1 MQNIET
7 ISPEAISLETGSPL
21 ERRLTMAVPVA
32 DIDKQVDERLK
43 QLARTVRL
51 AGFRPGKV
59 PLRIVAQQYG
69 PQVRSEVVGDAVEK
83 AFSAAVRDQNLRV
96 AGYPRIERKEA
107 GGDDRLEFSATF
119 EVYPEVRIGDIS
131 NVLVERPT
139 LAVTDAE
146 VEKTIAVLR
155 KQRTRYEAAD
165 RPAAKGDRATIDFTG
180 TIDGIEFD
188 GGRAADFAFVLGEG
202 RMLPDFET
210 GVTGMRSG
218 ESKAFP
224 VGFPADYQGREVA
237 GKTASFTVAV
247 KKVEAPRLPEPD
259 GDFARSLGVPDGD
272 LGKMR
277 AEVKANVEREVKKR
291 LGGDLKNRVMQALLD
306 AARPELPKSLVD
318 MEVQRV
324 VAGARADLQARG
336 LKMEHMP
343 IDPQV
348 FEEQAKRRV
357 ALGLIVGELVRK
369 HDLAAK
375 PREVRAL
382 VEEHA
387 ASYEQPGEVV
397 KWYYSQP
404 ERLAEFEGLAVE
416 QNVVDWVLRNAKAVD
431 KPVAFDQLM
440 GEAT

>member
-1 MQNIET
+1 MQSNL
-7 ISPEAISLETGSPL
+7 EALGQL

-43 QLARTVRL
+43 QLARTVRM

-59 PLRIVAQQYG
+59 PLKLVAQQYG
-69 PQVRSEVVGDAVEK
+69 PQVRSEVIGDAVEK
-83 AFSAAVRDQNLRV
+83 SFSAAVRDQNLRV

-107 GGDDRLEFSATF
+107 AGDDRLEFSATF
-119 EVYPEVRIGDIS
+119 EVYPEVQLGDVSSVSI
-131 NVLVERPT
+131 ERPT
-139 LAVTDAE
+139 LTVTDAE

-165 RPAAKGDRATIDFTG
+165 RAAAQGDRATIDFTG
-180 TIDGIEFD
+180 TIEGVEFD
-188 GGRAADFAFVLGEG
+188 GGKGTDVAFVLGEG
-202 RMLPDFET
+202 RMLPDFEV
-210 GVTGMRSG
+210 GVTGMKPG
-218 ESKAFP
+218 ESKVFP
-224 VGFPADYQGREVA
+224 VAFPADYQGRDVA
-237 GKTASFTVAV
+237 GKTASFAV
-247 KKVEAPRLPEPD
+247 TLKAVEAPRLPEVD
-259 GDFARSLGVPDGD
+259 AEFARSLGIADGD

-291 LGGDLKNRVMQALLD
+291 LGGDLKNRVMQALFD

-336 LKMEHMP
+336 LKMESMP
-343 IDPQV
+343 IDPQI
-348 FEEQAKRRV
+348 FEDQARRRV
-357 ALGLIVGELVRK
+357 ALGLIVGELVKK

-375 PREVRAL
+375 PQQVRAL
-382 VEEHA
+382 VDEHA

-416 QNVVDWVLRNAKAVD
+416 QNVVDWVLRNAKTVD

-440 GEAT
+440 GETT

>member
-1 MQNIET
+1 MQSNL
-7 ISPEAISLETGSPL
+7 EALGQL

-43 QLARTVRL
+43 QLARTVRM

-59 PLRIVAQQYG
+59 PLKLVAQQYG
-69 PQVRSEVVGDAVEK
+69 PRVRSEVIGDAVEK
-83 AFSAAVRDQNLRV
+83 SFSAAVRDQNLRV
-96 AGYPRIERKEA
+96 AGYPRIERKDA
-107 GGDDRLEFSATF
+107 GGEDRLEFSATF
-119 EVYPEVRIGDIS
+119 EVYPEVQLGDIS
-131 NVLVERPT
+131 SVGIERPT

-155 KQRTRYEAAD
+155 KQRTRYEAAE
-165 RPAAKGDRATIDFTG
+165 RAAAHGDRATIDFTG
-180 TIDGIEFD
+180 TIDGVEFD
-188 GGRAADFAFVLGEG
+188 GGKGADVTFVLGEG
-202 RMLPDFET
+202 RMLPDFEA
-210 GVTGMRSG
+210 GVTGMKPG
-218 ESKAFP
+218 ESKVFP
-224 VGFPADYQGREVA
+224 VAFPADYQGREVA
-237 GKTASFTVAV
+237 GKTASFAVTVKA
-247 KKVEAPRLPEPD
+247 VEAPRLPEVD
-259 GDFARSLGVPDGD
+259 AEFARSLGIADGD

-291 LGGDLKNRVMQALLD
+291 LGGDLKNRVMQALFD

-318 MEVQRV
+318 MEVERV

-336 LKMEHMP
+336 LKMESMP
-343 IDPQV
+343 IDPQI
-348 FEEQAKRRV
+348 FEDQARRRV
-357 ALGLIVGELVRK
+357 ALGLIVGELVKK

-375 PREVRAL
+375 PQQVRAL
-382 VEEHA
+382 VDEHA

-416 QNVVDWVLRNAKAVD
+416 QNVVDWVLKNAKTVD
-431 KPVAFDQLM
+431 KAVAFDQLM